1 MNKMR
6 NKEENTIKV
15 LFVEDNPGDTRLIS
29 EMLKEVNAS
38 LFWLMHAKS
47 LKEAFNQLEAEHFD
61 IILSDLGLS
70 DSCGLDTFVRLHDRV
85 PKLPIIV
92 MTGLDDEVTGIKAVR
107 EGAQDYLV
115 KGQVDGNLLMR
126 SLRYAIERKR
136 TEEEIKQLNECL
148 EKKVKK
154 RTAEIE
160 KLLKN
165 KDEFISQLG
174 HDIKTPLTPLLSL
187 LPIIEKKETD
197 PELKELLNVCI
208 RNSGYIKH
216 LVVSTLK
223 LARLNSNDAVF
234 DIKEISLLDIVDSI
248 FSEYR
253 AVFDKRDIAIENGIN
268 EKTIVLAD
276 YMRLKEVIDHLITNA
291 IKFMEDGGRLTI
303 FAEENDCRFTTIS
316 VRDTGIGLDEKAKS
330 HLFEELYKA
339 DQSRH
344 ELDSSGL
351 GLVICKRIIEKHG
364 GKIWVK
370 SPGERKG
377 TTFYFTIPKKSEVE
391 HLAALAG

>member
-1 MNKMR
+1 MR
-6 NKEENTIKV
+6 SKEENTIKV
-15 LFVEDNPGDTRLIS
+15 LFVEDNPGDTRLIL
-29 EMLKEVNAS
+29 EMLKEANAG
-38 LFWLMHAKS
+38 LFWLVHAKS
-47 LKEAFNQLEAEHFD
+47 LKEAFNLLKGEHFD
-61 IILSDLGLS
+61 IILLDLGLS
-70 DSCGLDTFVRLHDRV
+70 DSFGLDTFVRLHDMV
-85 PKLPIIV
+85 PELPIIV

-160 KLLKN
+160 QLLRH
-165 KDEFISQLG
+165 KDEFISRLG
-174 HDIKTPLTPLLSL
+174 HDIKTPLTPLTSL

-197 PELKELLNVCI
+197 PELKELLNVCT

-223 LARLNSNDAVF
+223 LARLNSNDTVF
-234 DIKEISLLDIVDSI
+234 DIKEISLLDVVDSV
-248 FSEYR
+248 FSDYQ
-253 AVFDKRDIAIENGIN
+253 AIFDKRDIGIENGIDD
-268 EKTIVLAD
+268 KTIVLAD
-276 YMRLKEVIDHLITNA
+276 YIRLKEVFTNLITNA
-291 IKFMEDGGRLTI
+291 IKFMKDGGKLTI
-303 FAEENDCRFTTIS
+303 FVEENDCGFAIVS
-316 VRDTGIGLDEKAKS
+316 VKDTGKGLDDEAKS

-339 DQSRH
+339 DPSRH

-351 GLVICKRIIEKHG
+351 GLVICKRIIEKQG
-364 GKIWVK
+364 GKIWAE
-370 SPGERKG
+370 SPGEG
-377 TTFYFTIPKKSEVE
+377 NGSTFYFTIPKKSEVE
-391 HLAALAG
+391 HFAALAG